1 MTHLESYSTTLK
13 HTRDQAHF
21 AQTHCITFLLL
32 RSCRL
37 PRIHQKWARSSL
49 SQTSVP
55 SHMLFPVPGKPFLLS
70 WHVWLPYILPN
81 LTSLLGILPFSFT
94 CFPCMASVSEFFSL
108 NSVCFQ
114 LCEFLQLISRDMSAW
129 ALLPLPL
136 VPSKQRG
143 RSLSEHDPANG

>member
-70 WHVWLPYILPN
+70 WHVWLLYILPN
-81 LTSLLGILPFSFT
+81 LTSLLGILPLSFT

-114 LCEFLQLISRDMSAW
+114 LWISPAHLQRHVCVGFTS
-129 ALLPLPL
+129 PPL